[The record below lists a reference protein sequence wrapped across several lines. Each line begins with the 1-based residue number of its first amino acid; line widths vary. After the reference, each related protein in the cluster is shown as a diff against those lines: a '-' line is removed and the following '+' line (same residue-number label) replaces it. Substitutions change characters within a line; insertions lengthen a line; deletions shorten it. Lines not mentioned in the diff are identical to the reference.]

1 MSLLEDQSSSCVHA
15 SAKPAVPER
24 VGQRFA
30 VINMVSKYETQAGPQ
45 LTDTVETFAGSEIS
59 FHVKPYIHAVA
70 QGNASQL
77 PQSPSQRES
86 SLGEALFNLSSARA
100 RDSDSEWDANFIQLE
115 PMADAQSKLSS
126 CSSCLLP
133 ILPYKLKNEKASV
146 LYDRLRLA
154 PYSGSSASQKS
165 RKYYVWMSQLM
176 VAHHGPIW
184 TSEFSRDM
192 SFFATAGQNGFVK
205 IWKYINKAQVH
216 AEPCKPSL
224 DVSTLTH
231 VKKPELLSPICESP
245 SKENL
250 SQYIGSPVLNHS
262 SKLSTR
268 RLSKAAEAEASSAA
282 NLPNNLIPILEPLDC
297 KDENFDDESASSLT
311 DEKPYEIV
319 TRSQSQLQEGGTS
332 PFNSVIK
339 FRPSKAQF
347 SQLSQTVSQHST
359 LCCKDAP
366 SNKPSIDAQSL
377 TSDKLIMDF
386 SNRQSALDNNRI
398 PFFLPAIRVFK
409 GHIAD
414 VISCSWSKSNFL
426 ATGSLDKTVKI
437 WSPIK
442 GSCLE
447 ILTHNSP
454 VTCVLFH
461 PLHEQFLYTG
471 TSAGDVYKWDVI
483 GKRKVSW
490 TAPQMVT
497 SIAFTKNKFS
507 PPTGVIIVGTA
518 HGKIYILGADT
529 LRPIYEFQTY
539 TVQHR
544 KQTSIP
550 APRVLA
556 LSVIDE
562 TNELLV
568 STADSQIKRYCLLSM
583 LQTRKYKAHTI
594 SGIFGAA
601 IPRILALSDSK
612 ESTHEKTYEEDIS
625 RFLIIGDDKGSIC
638 MYPDESPASGRLRSG
653 ASKNFI
659 GISSHEKLS
668 KQRVYTTQGTDTA
681 RSCLKINLPSK
692 TVCTTINVV
701 QSNQHVTG
709 IQGDARK
716 SSIVVTTANGSVICI
731 DI

>member
-30 VINMVSKYETQAGPQ
+30 VINMMSKYETQAGPQ
-45 LTDTVETFAGSEIS
+45 PTDTIETFAGSEVS
-59 FHVKPYIHAVA
+59 FHVKPYIHVVA

-86 SLGEALFNLSSARA
+86 SLGEALFNLSSARI
-100 RDSDSEWDANFIQLE
+100 RDLDSEWDANFIQLE
-115 PMADAQSKLSS
+115 PMADVQTKLSS

-133 ILPYKLKNEKASV
+133 VIPCNLKREKART
-146 LYDRLRLA
+146 LYNRLKLT
-154 PYSGSSASQKS
+154 PYTNSPISQKN

-184 TSEFSRDM
+184 ASEFSRDL

-205 IWKYINKAQVH
+205 IWKYIGKAQILT
-216 AEPCKPSL
+216 EPYKPSL
-224 DVSTLTH
+224 DASTLIH
-231 VKKPELLSPICESP
+231 AKGLEPLSPIY
-245 SKENL
+245 ENL
-250 SQYIGSPVLNHS
+250 SKESLSQHTDSPAPNHS
-262 SKLSTR
+262 SKLSTH
-268 RLSKAAEAEASSAA
+268 RLSKATEIEA
-282 NLPNNLIPILEPLDC
+282 NNTTIVPNNFMSILEPLDC
-297 KDENFDDESASSLT
+297 KSEDFDDESTSSLT
-311 DEKPYEIV
+311 DEKPYEVI
-319 TRSQSQLQEGGTS
+319 TRSQLQEGGIS
-332 PFNSVIK
+332 PLSSVIK
-339 FRPSKAQF
+339 LRPSKAQF

-359 LCCKDAP
+359 LCCKDIP
-366 SNKPSIDAQSL
+366 SNKPSIDVQSL
-377 TSDKLIMDF
+377 TPDKLMIDF
-386 SNRQSALDNNRI
+386 SSKQSALENNRI

-447 ILTHNSP
+447 ILTHSSP

-471 TSAGDVYKWDVI
+471 TSAGDVYQWDVI

-497 SIAFTKNKFS
+497 SIAFTKNKFA

-518 HGKIYILGADT
+518 HGKIYILVADT

-539 TVQHR
+539 TVQHT
-544 KQTSIP
+544 KQTSTP
-550 APRVLA
+550 VPRILA

-583 LQTRKYKAHTI
+583 LQTRKYKAHTM
-594 SGIFGAA
+594 SGILGAA
-601 IPRILALSDSK
+601 VPRILALSDSK
-612 ESTHEKTYEEDIS
+612 ESTHEKTYEENVN
-625 RFLIIGDDKGSIC
+625 RFVIIGDDKGSIC
-638 MYPDESPASGRLRSG
+638 MYPDGSPTSGRLKSI
-653 ASKNFI
+653 ASKSFI
-659 GISSHEKLS
+659 GISSHEKQP
-668 KQRVYTTQGTDTA
+668 KQKAYTTRSTDTT

-692 TVCTTINVV
+692 TVCTTINVI
-701 QSNQHVTG
+701 QSNQHVTNTK
-709 IQGDARK
+709 GDVRK
-716 SSIVVTTANGSVICI
+716 SSIVVTTADGSVICI